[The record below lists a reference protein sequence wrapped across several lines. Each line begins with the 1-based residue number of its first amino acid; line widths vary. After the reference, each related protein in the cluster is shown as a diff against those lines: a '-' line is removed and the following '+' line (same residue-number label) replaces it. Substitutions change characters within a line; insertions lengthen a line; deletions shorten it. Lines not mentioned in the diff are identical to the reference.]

1 MLLAWGWDSCAEEL
15 ALLLKLLKETCPATG
30 EWTLLLF
37 CLWHIEKERLI
48 TVIFSLELKVTLF
61 FPKISP
67 ATWEWTLLFFCLW
80 KGERENERLITVIFS
95 LELKVI
101 LFLLKLDP
109 GAL

>member
-1 MLLAWGWDSCAEEL
+1 MDVAVV
-15 ALLLKLLKETCPATG
+15 
-30 EWTLLLF
+30 LF
-37 CLWHIEKERLI
+37 MAHRERK
-48 TVIFSLELKVTLF
+48 TDHRNFQSGTKGDTF

-80 KGERENERLITVIFS
+80 KGERKKERLITVIFS